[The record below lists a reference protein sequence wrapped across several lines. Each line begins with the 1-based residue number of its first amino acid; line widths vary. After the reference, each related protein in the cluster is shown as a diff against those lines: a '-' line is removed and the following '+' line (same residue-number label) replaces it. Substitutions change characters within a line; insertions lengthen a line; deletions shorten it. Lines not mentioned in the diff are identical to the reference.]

1 MVAPSVHAPRPAL
14 VDAVRNP
21 PNGEVLMQRQNFPVL
36 ALAAFSVL
44 TLAACG
50 EQRAPTEVTRSPN
63 PTVAFSKEDQHAG
76 AIVAHDRC
84 DPASFDAALQDPNAC
99 VKNGNE
105 TFDQFIAELQAN
117 HVASGWRFTPD
128 QITGRLGVGLLGN
141 NVGGEAHT
149 FTPVHQFGGGFVD
162 ILNQLSGNLVPAPE
176 CLNLEEDDAVASGGK
191 YLIEADELAEVTDAG
206 GIARVQCCIH
216 PWMRTEVRMKG

>member
-1 MVAPSVHAPRPAL
+1 MHRQTFPAL
-14 VDAVRNP
+14 VRT
-21 PNGEVLMQRQNFPVL
+21 
-36 ALAAFSVL
+36 ALSAL

-50 EQRAPTEVTRSPN
+50 EQRAPTEAARSLN
-63 PTVAFSKEDQHAG
+63 PAVALSQDGQQAG
-76 AIVAHDRC
+76 GIVAHDRC

-117 HVASGWRFTPD
+117 HVARGWKFTPD

-176 CLNLEEDDAVASGGK
+176 CLNLEADDMVASGAK
-191 YLIEADELAEVTDAG
+191 YHIEADELADVTDAS

>member
-1 MVAPSVHAPRPAL
+1 M
-14 VDAVRNP
+14 D
-21 PNGEVLMQRQNFPVL
+21 RQNFPTL

-50 EQRAPTEVTRSPN
+50 EQRAPTEATRSPN

-76 AIVAHDRC
+76 AIVAHDNC

-99 VKNGNE
+99 VKHGHE

-117 HVASGWRFTPD
+117 GSARDWRFTPD
-128 QITGRLGVGLLGN
+128 QITGRFGVGLLGN

-149 FTPVHQFGGGFVD
+149 FTPVAQFGGGFVD
-162 ILNQLSGNLVPAPE
+162 VLNGILGLQPAPE
-176 CLNLEEDDAVASGGK
+176 CLALEGDDIVPSGGK
-191 YLIEADELAEVTDAG
+191 YLIEADELDEVADAS

>member
-1 MVAPSVHAPRPAL
+1 MQPT
-14 VDAVRNP
+14 
-21 PNGEVLMQRQNFPVL
+21 NGEVRMHRQTFP
-36 ALAAFSVL
+36 AFAFAAFSVL
-44 TLAACG
+44 TLAGCG

-63 PTVAFSKEDQHAG
+63 PMVALSQQDQHAG
-76 AIVAHDRC
+76 AIVAHDAC

-99 VKNGNE
+99 VKNGHE

-117 HVASGWRFTPD
+117 HAAHNWRFTPD
-128 QITGRLGVGLLGN
+128 QITGRLGVDLLGN

-149 FTPVHQFGGGFVD
+149 FTPVHQFGGGVVD
-162 ILNQLSGNLVPAPE
+162 VLNQLSGNLVPAPE
-176 CLNLEEDDAVASGGK
+176 CLNLEEDDMVASGGK
-191 YLIEADELAEVTDAG
+191 YLIEAGELADVTDAS